1 MQSGFLRMIL
11 IIGLL
16 TGCNAMNQSS
26 AVEVTSEMHEMIST
40 YIIQSYEDVYP
51 KTDKQ
56 FEVHKV
62 YGTKKIGDI
71 TTVYLYSLYS
81 GFNKE
86 TKTEG
91 QSGHLVPAV
100 IKLKNEDGKYVVSS
114 YKEPSDGDD
123 FKNTLYKIFPRK
135 YAAQA
140 LEDTGNLAVLHEEL
154 ERKAEAWLKQ

>member
-1 MQSGFLRMIL
+1 MLL
-11 IIGLL
+11 IILLL
-16 TGCNAMNQSS
+16 TGCNAMDRSS
-26 AVEVTSEMHEMIST
+26 AVEVTSEMNEAISD
-40 YIIQSYEDVYP
+40 YIIHYYEKAYM
-51 KTDKQ
+51 KTEEQ
-56 FEVHKV
+56 FEVHKI
-62 YGTKKIGDI
+62 YGAKKIGNV

-91 QSGHLVPAV
+91 QSGHSVPAV
-100 IKLKNEDGKYVVSS
+100 IKLKDENGKYVVSY

-140 LEDTGNLAVLHEEL
+140 LNDTGNLAGLQDEL
-154 ERKAEAWLKQ
+154 QQKAEAWLSN